1 MKKAL
6 QLLIPIVL
14 QAGLCNAQAFD
25 WAKQIGGTGSDE
37 VAAITTDAKGNV
49 VAVGNFQGTADLD
62 PGAGVTNL
70 TSAGD
75 RDAFIIKL
83 DANGDLLWA
92 RQLGST
98 GRDRALKVK
107 TDTAGNVYVIG
118 SFIGSVDLDPGPGS
132 SIYVSGL
139 SGTIEDVFV
148 LKLDAAGNTIWHG
161 GRQVTNS
168 GNQVH
173 DADLKLDAAGDMY
186 ACHSWG
192 DAFVTDRVIIEK
204 APGNTGFTS
213 WSTMINAGSGSND
226 AMMNANL
233 AVDTSGNIF
242 VAGEFSGQAK
252 FDQSG
257 STYLSGQF
265 GTAYVMKLD
274 NGGGFKW
281 VQLFGTPTNGISRAF
296 DITTDVSGNILVAG
310 RFLDEIDFDPGPG
323 MHVENSNFRSRAY
336 ILKLTNA
343 GNFSWVR
350 HWGEFSGANNAFG
363 VATDAAGA
371 VYVTGHFVDSCTFG
385 SAPNEVIF
393 KTDINNTYEAYVAK
407 FGSSGTL
414 EWAQH
419 MGGGLGDT
427 AIGNA
432 VAVTNMGLVY
442 VAGKFESTA
451 NFNVGGA
458 APFNLVSAGGSDGF
472 IQRMAGCPPV
482 DKTVASNGFTLTAN
496 ATGASYQW
504 INCTTKTVIAGA
516 TAKTF
521 TPAVTG
527 SYAVVVMQGSC
538 GDTSACNSVFGSGI
552 TDVNHAAAAIYPNP
566 TSGAVS
572 IELNKQYN
580 NVEVVITSAMGVVVS
595 KTEHHNTRLVNANIG
610 AADGVYFIS
619 VVADGT
625 VVARERVVK
634 LK

>member
-1 MKKAL
+1 MKRAL

-25 WAKQIGGTGSDE
+25 WAKQIGGTGAGE
-37 VAAITTDAKGNV
+37 VAAITTDAKGNIL
-49 VAVGNFQGTADLD
+49 AVGNFQGTADMD
-62 PGAGVTNL
+62 PGPGVTNL
-70 TSAGD
+70 VSAGD

-83 DANGDLLWA
+83 DANGNLLWA

-107 TDTAGNVYVIG
+107 TDTAGNVVVIG

-132 SIYVSGL
+132 SIYISGL

-161 GRQVTNS
+161 IRQVTNS
-168 GNQVH
+168 GSQVH
-173 DADLKLDAAGDMY
+173 DADLKLDAAGDIY

-192 DAFVTDRVIIEK
+192 DATATDRVIIEK

-213 WSTMINAGSGSND
+213 WSTMINAGSSSGD

-233 AVDTSGNIF
+233 AVDTGGNIF

-252 FDQSG
+252 FDQGG
-257 STYLSGQF
+257 STYLQGQF

-281 VQLFGTPTNGISRAF
+281 VQLFGSPTAGISRAY
-296 DITTDVSGNILVAG
+296 DITTDAAGDILVAG
-310 RFLDEIDFDPGPG
+310 RFLDEIDFDPGLG
-323 MHVENSNFRSRAY
+323 VHLENSNSISKCY

-350 HWGEFSGANNAFG
+350 HWGETVAINNAFG
-363 VATDAAGA
+363 IATDAAGA
-371 VYVTGHFVDSCTFG
+371 VYATGYFRDSCTFG
-385 SAPNEVIF
+385 SAPNAVSF
-393 KTDINNTYEAYVAK
+393 KTDINTKYEAYVTK
-407 FGSSGTL
+407 FNNSGNF

-432 VAVTNMGLVY
+432 ITVTGMGAVY
-442 VAGKFESTA
+442 AAGRFVSTA

-458 APFNLVSAGGSDGF
+458 TAFNLASAGASDGF
-472 IQRMAGCPPV
+472 IYKVAGCPAV
-482 DKTVASNGFTLTAN
+482 DKSVLSNGFTLMAN

-504 INCTTKTVIAGA
+504 INCSTKAAIAGA

-527 SYAVVVMQGSC
+527 SYAVVVMQGGC
-538 GDTSACNSVFGSGI
+538 GDTSACSSVYGSGI
-552 TDVNHAAAAIYPNP
+552 AGVQLAAATIYPNP

-572 IELNKQYN
+572 IELNKQYS
-580 NVEVVITSAMGVVVS
+580 NVEVVITSAMGMVVS
-595 KTEHHNTRLVNANIG
+595 KTAFQNTQAVSADLA

-625 VVARERVVK
+625 IVARERVVK